1 MKEVLKFKFS
11 DKEIDEI
18 LVPNQFAE
26 SVKEVL
32 ISVLTLTAVST
43 VSALVGGIC
52 RNTQNKAVADIKESS
67 SQTYRLVRNQSRG
80 K

>member
-52 RNTQNKAVADIKESS
+52 RNTQN
-67 SQTYRLVRNQSRG
+67 
-80 K
+80 